1 MWIKAADLETESKAK
16 KRVFRKALEQIPNSV
31 RLWKLAVELE
41 DPEDAR
47 IMLARAVECC
57 PTSTELWLAL
67 AKLETYE
74 NARKVLNKARE
85 HIPTDRQIWVTAA
98 KLEEANGNEKMV
110 TKIIERAIA
119 SLSSNG
125 VEINKEFW
133 CQFLFIK
140 IIFSTSRTLLYKSNF
155 FVSRHFLLASPLIE
169 ASP

>member
-1 MWIKAADLETESKAK
+1 M
-16 KRVFRKALEQIPNSV
+16 EQVPNSV

-67 AKLETYE
+67 SKLETYE

-110 TKIIERAIA
+110 TKIVDRAIA

-133 CQFLFIK
+133 MKDAMDAEKGSSILTCQAIIK
-140 IIFSTSRTLLYKSNF
+140 AVIGVGVDEEDRKDNW
-155 FVSRHFLLASPLIE
+155 
-169 ASP
+169 